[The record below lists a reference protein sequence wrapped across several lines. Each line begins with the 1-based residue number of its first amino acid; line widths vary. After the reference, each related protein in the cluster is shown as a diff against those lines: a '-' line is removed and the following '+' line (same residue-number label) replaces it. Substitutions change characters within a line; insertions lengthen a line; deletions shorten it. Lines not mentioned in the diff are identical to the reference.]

1 MRLRLVLFFICLSL
15 TATVAAQDT
24 LPKFSAVLKSNGKVI
39 ISWHNNFQSVTQI
52 SIQRSFDSL
61 KNFTSFLTVPDP
73 SIPQNGFVDSKAPDK
88 KMYYRLFIVLG
99 NGSYIFSKSRRPSP
113 DVVNA
118 NINEKETKENKEAR
132 FKNDEQ
138 RIVYQSNKND
148 SRTVAPSKLNAA
160 PLVEVES
167 TIFIKRNDSLIAR
180 ISGKTLKRF
189 RDSVLNKT
197 KDTLAFVDADTILIK
212 SFVPKEV
219 YKISSYVF
227 TAKDGNINISLPDA
241 TTKKYSVK
249 FLEIDSSPL
258 FDIKEIKD
266 VFLIVDKTNFIHSG
280 WFRFE
285 LYENGKLKEKNRL
298 FIPKDF

>member
-24 LPKFSAVLKSNGKVI
+24 LPKFSAVLKNNGKVI

-73 SIPQNGFVDSKAPDK
+73 SIPQNGFVDSKASDK

-99 NGSYIFSKSRRPSP
+99 NGSYIFSKSRRPSS
-113 DVVNA
+113 DV
-118 NINEKETKENKEAR
+118 INVSENETEENKEIKL
-132 FKNDEQ
+132 KNDEQ
-138 RIVYQSNKND
+138 RIVYQNNKNNN
-148 SRTVAPSKLNAA
+148 RALAPSKLNSA

-167 TIFIKRNDSLIAR
+167 TIFIKRNDSLIGQ
-180 ISGKTLKRF
+180 ISGKTLKKF

-197 KDTLAFVDADTILIK
+197 KDTLAFVDADTILIR

-219 YKISSYVF
+219 YKISNYVF
-227 TAKDGNINISLPDA
+227 AAKDGNINISLPDA